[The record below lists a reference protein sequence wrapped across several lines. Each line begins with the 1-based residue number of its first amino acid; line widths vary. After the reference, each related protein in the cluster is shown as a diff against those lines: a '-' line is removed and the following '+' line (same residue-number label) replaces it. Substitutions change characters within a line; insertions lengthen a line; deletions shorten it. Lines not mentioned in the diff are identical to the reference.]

1 MFLLNQETHKLFKK
15 QWLQIYVEDPLIVL
29 EIWNSFTNRKRYIT
43 DYNRERGIFHGY
55 VVEDNLV
62 ERRVISFKELEG
74 FNDSWD
80 WWLFMTGDFLPC
92 RSSELDLKDS
102 IEE

>member
-1 MFLLNQETHKLFKK
+1 M
-15 QWLQIYVEDPLIVL
+15 EDPLIIL

-43 DYNRERGIFHGY
+43 DYNKERGIFHGY

-80 WWLFMTGDFLPC
+80 W
-92 RSSELDLKDS
+92 
-102 IEE
+102 